1 MSANANRSLLESSS
15 WAGTKEAVK
24 KQESEA
30 REQEERIKEAQRLL
44 EVRAA
49 EIPEQLSV
57 LKKDLEEFVNT
68 DVNEDT
74 NEDGFA
80 GEDGLMSD
88 PLETLRQWQ
97 GGKVNLDKEE
107 LREAEKEKELK
118 EAKKEKGKKKR
129 QRGRRG
135 ND

>member
-1 MSANANRSLLESSS
+1 MSANANRSLLKSSS

-57 LKKDLEEFVNT
+57 HKKDLEEFVNT

-97 GGKVNLDKEE
+97 GGKVSLDKEE

-118 EAKKEKGKKKR
+118 EAKKEKEKKKR

>member
-1 MSANANRSLLESSS
+1 MESSS

-30 REQEERIKEAQRLL
+30 REQEERIKEAQIKEAQRLL

-68 DVNEDT
+68 DVNEDI

-80 GEDGLMSD
+80 GEDGLMLN

-97 GGKVNLDKEE
+97 GGKVSLDKEE

-118 EAKKEKGKKKR
+118 EANKKEKGKKKR